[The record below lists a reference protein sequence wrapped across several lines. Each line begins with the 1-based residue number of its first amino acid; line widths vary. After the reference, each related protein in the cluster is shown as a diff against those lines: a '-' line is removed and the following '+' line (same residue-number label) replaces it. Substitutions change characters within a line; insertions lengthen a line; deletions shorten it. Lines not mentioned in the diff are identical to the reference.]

1 MLFLARCDII
11 RDMAE
16 KLNLAPLSG
25 MPEWTP
31 AQQLVFDDWK
41 AKIRRIYSSFGYTP
55 LETPALE
62 RAEVLLSKAGSTG
75 KQVYQFERGDTKLAL
90 RFDQTVPLSRVVA
103 AKQSTLPFPFRRQV
117 IDRSWRGER
126 AQLGRFREFY
136 QADADIIGRGQL
148 SLSADA
154 EILAMASE
162 AVASLN
168 LGECQLQISNRKIL
182 MGFLETLGVMDQAA
196 VVQLL
201 DDAPKIGPK
210 KLKEELALLRLDTFE
225 IRKIVKFSEIS
236 GNFHAV
242 SQELLRLDVDNE
254 VFNEGL
260 EELHELDKLLALYE
274 LPLGAYQYNM
284 AIVRGLDYYTGMI
297 FETWALDWPRLG
309 SVCSGGRY
317 DDLVGHLSKAKMPGV
332 GCSIG
337 LTRLFAGALDAGII
351 EETVQTNA
359 RVLIVPLSERRELI
373 YPIAQVLR
381 REGVNVI
388 LHDETSGLKKA
399 LKYANDLGIA
409 FVLVIGDDELD
420 AHRLTLKDM
429 VTGQQMNYNLAQVL
443 DVLRAV

>member
-1 MLFLARCDII
+1 MLGCDII
-11 RDMAE
+11 RHMAE
-16 KLNLAPLSG
+16 KLNLTPLSG

-31 AQQLVFDDWK
+31 AQQLVFEDWK
-41 AKIRRIYSSFGYTP
+41 ARVRQVYSSFGYVP
-55 LETPALE
+55 METPALE
-62 RAEVLLSKAGSTG
+62 RAEVLLSKAGAAS
-75 KQVYQFERGDTKLAL
+75 KQVYQFERGDTQLAL
-90 RFDQTVPLSRVVA
+90 RFDLTVPLSRVVA
-103 AKQSTLPFPFRRQV
+103 AKQSTLPFPFRRQA

-136 QADADIIGRGQL
+136 QADADIIGRGSL

-182 MGFLETLGVMDQAA
+182 SGFLAALGVMDKTA
-196 VVQLL
+196 VIQLL

-225 IRKIVKFSEIS
+225 IRKIVKFSEIA

-242 SQELLRLDVDNE
+242 SQELLRLDVDNQE
-254 VFNEGL
+254 FNEGL
-260 EELHELDKLLALYE
+260 EELHQLDQLLALYE
-274 LPLGAYQYNM
+274 LPVGAYQYNL
-284 AIVRGLDYYTGMI
+284 AIVRGLDYYTGMV
-297 FETWALDWPRLG
+297 FETWAVEWPRLG

-337 LTRLFAGALDAGII
+337 LTRLFAGALAAGLID
-351 EETVQTNA
+351 ETVQTNA
-359 RVLIVPLSERRELI
+359 RVVIVPLSERRELI

-381 REGVNVI
+381 REGVKTI
-388 LHDETSGLKKA
+388 LADEQMGLKKA
-399 LKYANDLGIA
+399 LKYANDLGVP

-420 AHRLTLKDM
+420 AHRLTLKNM
-429 VTGQQMNYNLAQVL
+429 EAGEQMSYNLAQVL
-443 DVLRAV
+443 DVLREN